1 MTFASGNSTVMN
13 VSSEKR
19 LFCILP
25 FTPKDNPIHMSE
37 RAVTPTKSIRSP
49 PPSPARPRRKT
60 VDETTDTSH
69 NTSNNTLHVD
79 GASATAPSTAS
90 SKLNYA
96 PVWKPGFQN
105 RRTQQ
110 SDYLKSVFPAGFQL
124 NTVRTQILGEGDYP
138 TGKRHGSPTG
148 IGGSNSR
155 VNIMSFHDW
164 ARGGSMFESKM
175 SDEDDSLE
183 LSDPYADYAGPLL
196 RDINQARITSA
207 LKMNASIAENSACK
221 AIKYHLVPK
230 SRLTASFLQQHSQ
243 QTVSTASTV
252 SFL

>member
-1 MTFASGNSTVMN
+1 
-13 VSSEKR
+13 
-19 LFCILP
+19 
-25 FTPKDNPIHMSE
+25 MSE
-37 RAVTPTKSIRSP
+37 RALTPTKSIRSP
-49 PPSPARPRRKT
+49 PPSPARSRRKT
-60 VDETTDTSH
+60 VDETTETSY

-79 GASATAPSTAS
+79 GASASAPSTTS

-105 RRTQQ
+105 RRAK
-110 SDYLKSVFPAGFQL
+110 SSEYLKSVFPAGFQL
-124 NTVRTQILGEGDYP
+124 NTVRTQILGEGENYP

-148 IGGSNSR
+148 HGGSNSR
-155 VNIMSFHDW
+155 VNIMSFNDW

-196 RDINQARITSA
+196 KDINQARITSA
-207 LKMNASIAENSACK
+207 LKMNASITENSACK
-221 AIKYHLVPK
+221 ATKYHLIPK

-243 QTVSTASTV
+243 HTISTATTVSY
-252 SFL
+252 FLQCFHVNRV